1 MATAPDVKTLTD
13 QDARWLCAIVDPLT
27 SVGSEISD
35 GGRSRVLKIAERLE
49 NAVNSVWALKEL
61 ANGLG
66 ETLIEA
72 EAERLLDGI
81 GWPKEP

>member
-1 MATAPDVKTLTD
+1 MITETLHD
-13 QDARWLCAIVDPLT
+13 PDARWLCAIVDPLT
-27 SVGSEISD
+27 EVGGAISD
-35 GGRSRVLKIAERLE
+35 GGRTRMLAIAERLE

>member
-1 MATAPDVKTLTD
+1 MTARLKLVAEAPIDITALNRADVGD
-13 QDARWLCAIVDPLT
+13 
-27 SVGSEISD
+27 
-35 GGRSRVLKIAERLE
+35 AERLE

-81 GWPKEP
+81 GWPKER